1 MSWRSKYRMDDL
13 ITIFNVVV
21 VYELCVCGKNQVFVR
36 PLQKLAL
43 KGQRRAIISSRD
55 LEVLFKDIEV
65 ILQVN
70 EALLETLRGGLQQFK
85 RLQRDVPLREVGE
98 IFR

>member
-1 MSWRSKYRMDDL
+1 MCA
-13 ITIFNVVV
+13 
-21 VYELCVCGKNQVFVR
+21 ENQTKVFVR